1 MSSSIQSSKFATKLR
16 ICLML
21 NDFLTYIKVQKLF
34 QPTDKVL
41 LAVSGGKDSMALT
54 NLFLEANYSFGIAH
68 CNFQLRG
75 NDSDLDEAF
84 VKNHAEK
91 HHIPFF
97 STKFQTKEFAKKH
110 NLSTQMAA
118 RQLRYEW
125 FEKIRIENEFDYLAT
140 AHHLNDNIE
149 TILLN
154 LTKGTGISGIRGILP
169 KTDKIIRPFLFASR
183 EMIDAYVSEKN
194 LAWRED
200 ISNESDDYQRNLL
213 RHHVVPILKQIN
225 PNLENTFE
233 RNIERF
239 QALEAD
245 FQKNFQYFKTTVL
258 RKENE
263 TIFLKIKNI
272 KYWQSPSYYLVE
284 ILKEYGFNYF
294 QSKEI
299 FKSLDAISG
308 KTFHSETH
316 ELIKDREEL
325 IIQPKNNQVFEELLI
340 DKNTAEIE
348 YNGLKISIEKI
359 DIDPQ
364 TFQRENGF
372 EYLDASKI
380 TFPLIIRP
388 WQEGDWFIPLGMT
401 GKKKISD
408 FLIDK
413 KTPLHLKKVTF
424 LLLSDGQVLWLIG
437 NRIDNRF
444 KITSATQQVL
454 RLRIR

>member
-1 MSSSIQSSKFATKLR
+1 
-16 ICLML
+16 ML

-34 QPTDKVL
+34 QPTDKIL
-41 LAVSGGKDSMALT
+41 LAVSGGKDSIALA
-54 NLFLEANYSFGIAH
+54 NLFLEAKCSFAIAH

-75 NDSDLDEAF
+75 NDSDADEAF
-84 VKNHAEK
+84 VKQLANENN
-91 HHIPFF
+91 IPFF
-97 STKFQTKEFAKKH
+97 STRFQTKEFAKKH
-110 NLSTQMAA
+110 TLSTQMAA
-118 RQLRYEW
+118 RQLRYDW
-125 FEKIRIENEFDYLAT
+125 FEKIRIENEYDYIAT

-169 KTDKIIRPFLFASR
+169 KKDKLVRPFLFASR

-200 ISNESDDYQRNLL
+200 VSNESDDYQRNLL
-213 RHHVVPILKQIN
+213 RHQVIPVLKQIN

-239 QALEAD
+239 HAIEAD

-258 RKENE
+258 RKEND
-263 TIFLKIKNI
+263 TVFLKIQNI
-272 KYWQSPSYYLVE
+272 KYWQSASYYLEE

-308 KTFHSETH
+308 KIFHSETH
-316 ELIKDREEL
+316 EIIKDREEL
-325 IIQPKNNQVFEELLI
+325 IIQPKKNQIFEELI
-340 DKNTAEIE
+340 IEEDTKEIE

-380 TFPLIIRP
+380 TFPLTIRP

-408 FLIDK
+408 FLINK
-413 KTPLHLKKVTF
+413 KMPLHLKKITF
-424 LLLSDGQVLWLIG
+424 LLLSNQQVLWVIG
-437 NRIDNRF
+437 QRIDNRF
-444 KITSATQQVL
+444 KLTPSTHQAL

>member
-1 MSSSIQSSKFATKLR
+1 
-16 ICLML
+16 ML

-34 QPTDKVL
+34 QPTDKIL

-54 NLFLEANYSFGIAH
+54 NLFLEAKCSFAIAH

-84 VKNHAEK
+84 VKQLANENN
-91 HHIPFF
+91 IPFF

-118 RQLRYEW
+118 RQLRYDW
-125 FEKIRIENEFDYLAT
+125 FEKIRIENEYDYIAT

-169 KTDKIIRPFLFASR
+169 KKDKLVRPFLFASR
-183 EMIDAYVSEKN
+183 EMIDAYVSDKN
-194 LAWRED
+194 LSWRED

-213 RHHVVPILKQIN
+213 RHQVIPVLKQIN

-239 QALEAD
+239 QAIEAD

-258 RKENE
+258 RKENDMV
-263 TIFLKIKNI
+263 FLKIQNI
-272 KYWQSPSYYLVE
+272 KYWQSASYYLEE

-299 FKSLDAISG
+299 FKSFDAISG

-316 ELIKDREEL
+316 EIIKDREEL
-325 IIQPKNNQVFEELLI
+325 IIQPKKNQIFEELII
-340 DKNTAEIE
+340 DEDTKEIE

-380 TFPLIIRP
+380 TFPLTIRP
-388 WQEGDWFIPLGMT
+388 WREGDWFIPLGMT

-408 FLIDK
+408 FLINK
-413 KTPLHLKKVTF
+413 KTPLHLKKITF
-424 LLLSDGQVLWLIG
+424 LLLSNQEVLWVIG
-437 NRIDNRF
+437 QRIDNRF
-444 KITSATQQVL
+444 KLTPHTTKAIS
-454 RLRIR
+454 LRIR

>member
-1 MSSSIQSSKFATKLR
+1 
-16 ICLML
+16 ML

-34 QPTDKVL
+34 QPTDKIL
-41 LAVSGGKDSMALT
+41 LAVSGGKDSIALA
-54 NLFLEANYSFGIAH
+54 NLFLEAKCLFAIAH

-84 VKNHAEK
+84 VKKLANENN
-91 HHIPFF
+91 IPFL
-97 STKFQTKEFAKKH
+97 STRFQTKEFAKKH

-118 RQLRYEW
+118 RQLRYDW
-125 FEKIRIENEFDYLAT
+125 FEKIRIENEYDYIAT

-169 KTDKIIRPFLFASR
+169 KKAKLVRPFLFASR

-213 RHHVVPILKQIN
+213 RHHVIPVLKQIN

-239 QALEAD
+239 QAIEAD

-258 RKENE
+258 RKENDMV
-263 TIFLKIKNI
+263 FLKIQNI
-272 KYWQSPSYYLVE
+272 KYWQSASYYLEE

-299 FKSLDAISG
+299 FKSLEAISG

-316 ELIKDREEL
+316 EIIKDREEL
-325 IIQPKNNQVFEELLI
+325 IIQPKKNQIFEELII
-340 DKNTAEIE
+340 DEATEEIE

-380 TFPLIIRP
+380 TFPLTIRP

-408 FLIDK
+408 FLINK
-413 KTPLHLKKVTF
+413 KMPLHLKKITF
-424 LLLSDGQVLWLIG
+424 LLLSNQQVLWVIG
-437 NRIDNRF
+437 QRIDNRF
-444 KITSATQQVL
+444 KLTSSTQQVL